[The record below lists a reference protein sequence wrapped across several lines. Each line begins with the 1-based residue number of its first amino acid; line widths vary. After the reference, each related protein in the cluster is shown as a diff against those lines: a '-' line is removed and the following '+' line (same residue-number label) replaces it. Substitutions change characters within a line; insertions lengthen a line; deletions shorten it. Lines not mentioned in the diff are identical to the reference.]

1 MKAAPSCFETAACS
15 GLLNMREQISIQA
28 HCFLHDTRSHRSGN
42 REPHFLPQQLT
53 LHFGAE
59 PHFGREEFVRAPA
72 NAAAA
77 DFLDRWPDWPSRV
90 AVLTGPEASGKS
102 HLVAIR
108 AGEGDHTVYEAGD
121 LDWHVLA
128 ASLHGGDLILVEN
141 CGEGIDEAGL
151 FHLINAVTSAGAHLL
166 LTARKPPA
174 DWGLHLPDL
183 ISRLRA
189 ATPIAISEPSDDLL
203 AAIMAKLFA
212 DRQMLVDPAVIRYC
226 ILRMERSYAQARDI
240 VGELD
245 LLAFE
250 KKSGVTRAVA
260 AELLG
265 YAMADDQPELPGLAP
280 HGNDPQVDNDG
291 QDTDKSS

>member
-1 MKAAPSCFETAACS
+1 M
-15 GLLNMREQISIQA
+15 
-28 HCFLHDTRSHRSGN
+28 
-42 REPHFLPQQLT
+42 PQQLT

-77 DFLDRWPDWPSRV
+77 DFLDRWPEWPSRV

-108 AGEGDHTVYEAGD
+108 AGEGGHDIYDAGD
-121 LDWHVLA
+121 LDWHALA
-128 ASLHGGDLILVEN
+128 ASLHGEDLILIEN

-166 LTARKPPA
+166 LTARTPPA
-174 DWGLHLPDL
+174 EWGLHLPDL

-212 DRQMLVDPAVIRYC
+212 DRQMLVDPTVIRYC
-226 ILRMERSYAQARDI
+226 ILRMERSYRAARDV

-245 LLAFE
+245 LLAFQR
-250 KKSGVTRAVA
+250 KSGVTRAVA

-265 YAMADDQPELPGLAP
+265 YAMADDQPELPGL
-280 HGNDPQVDNDG
+280 DPASDEPLKNRDG
-291 QDTDKSS
+291 LSADKPSQ

>member
-1 MKAAPSCFETAACS
+1 M
-15 GLLNMREQISIQA
+15 
-28 HCFLHDTRSHRSGN
+28 
-42 REPHFLPQQLT
+42 QQLT

-77 DFLDRWPDWPSRV
+77 DFLDRWPEWPSRV

-108 AGEGDHTVYEAGD
+108 AGEGDHAVYDAED
-121 LDWHVLA
+121 LDWHALA
-128 ASLHGGDLILVEN
+128 AGLHGGDLILIEN

-174 DWGLHLPDL
+174 DWGLQLPDL

-189 ATPIAISEPSDDLL
+189 ATPIAIGEPSDDLL

-226 ILRMERSYAQARDI
+226 VLRMERSYRAAREI
-240 VGELD
+240 VDELD
-245 LLAFE
+245 LLAFQ

-265 YAMADDQPELPGLAP
+265 YAMADDQPELPGL
-280 HGNDPQVDNDG
+280 DPARDKPLKNRDG
-291 QDTDKSS
+291 LSADKPSQ